1 MIPDFEISKC
11 PEHEVKSKIGTIFVN
26 KKILEEYS
34 VKIYEID
41 PYFYE
46 HYRKKI
52 QTDENGSK
60 YILFRIDIYFTEYS
74 FAVEIDEKGHTDRD
88 LIFEKKREKTLEKKL
103 KCEFI
108 RINTSRENH
117 DGDFEASKIQVF
129 ISQFRKNK
137 IKALKDKIKNLK
149 LQLTNQSVQ
158 NNDDNDK
165 K

>member
-26 KKILEEYS
+26 EKILEEYS

-52 QTDENGSK
+52 QTDENGSE

-74 FAVEIDEKGHTDRD
+74 LAVEIDEKCHTDRD
-88 LIFEKKREKTLEKKL
+88 LMFEKKREEALEKTLNCK
-103 KCEFI
+103 FI
-108 RINTSRENH
+108 RINTSRENY
-117 DGDFEASKIQVF
+117 DVDYEASRIQVF
-129 ISQFRKNK
+129 ISQFKENKIKQRDNK
-137 IKALKDKIKNLK
+137 IKALKDEMKKLK
-149 LQLTNQSVQ
+149 LRLTNQKV
-158 NNDDNDK
+158 
-165 K
+165 